1 MEVYSRYQAHTYCLT
16 KHDRQM
22 LIGGVRK
29 HAFADLRPYVCTFEE
44 CDLRVF
50 ADRHTW
56 FDHELECH
64 RLEWCCRFCSRP
76 SFVSETELS
85 THMRHRHAQFSS
97 PTQLPALIK
106 ASRQSVDRIPAK
118 ACPLCH
124 WDATLRDL
132 NKHAP
137 ADEILVVT
145 LEQFRKHLGGH
156 MEQLALFALPRKYK
170 DEEENANSHDS
181 HEAAAVAHSDS
192 QSRQL
197 TTEEMS
203 WKTVSSHRATF
214 DKSIPDVG
222 TNIAPNLDVHSKD
235 LYPWS
240 RQALD
245 LSKCSIEPIPCAGA
259 AVSQICSSEGN
270 LYLHGG
276 KIHDDTNNHD
286 IWTIETKERP
296 TCYPMTTTSTTPSA
310 RNAHAGLFVGN
321 TFLIFG
327 GFTQVSEE
335 SLEDNNLYLL
345 NTSKAKPALCQ
356 LTTDLAR
363 HQNLVDSCK
372 SRTTSG

>member
-1 MEVYSRYQAHTYCLT
+1 
-16 KHDRQM
+16 
-22 LIGGVRK
+22 
-29 HAFADLRPYVCTFEE
+29 
-44 CDLRVF
+44 
-50 ADRHTW
+50 
-56 FDHELECH
+56 
-64 RLEWCCRFCSRP
+64 
-76 SFVSETELS
+76 
-85 THMRHRHAQFSS
+85 MRHRHAQFSS